1 MEKRPSNIVLQVV
14 IGIALLF
21 AAYVIGGFLIKTRR
35 EVKDTPEASLIH
47 SYLANCRGKGG
58 AINGTL

>member
-1 MEKRPSNIVLQVV
+1 MKKRPSNIVLQVV

-47 SYLANCRGKGG
+47 IKSNKSNCIGYNR
-58 AINGTL
+58 

>member
-1 MEKRPSNIVLQVV
+1 MKKHPINILLQVV
-14 IGIALLF
+14 IAIAILL

-47 SYLANCRGKGG
+47 IKSAQLH
-58 AINGTL
+58 LL